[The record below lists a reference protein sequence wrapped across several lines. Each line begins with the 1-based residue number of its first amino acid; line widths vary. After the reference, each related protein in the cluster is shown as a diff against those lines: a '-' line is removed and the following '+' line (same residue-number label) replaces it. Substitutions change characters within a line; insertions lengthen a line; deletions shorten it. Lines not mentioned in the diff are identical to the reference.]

1 MWKKPFGKHTISH
14 CPCTPLLPIS
24 DLCPGLKG
32 FHAFVCPPITAA
44 DMHSNIYEL
53 DAASLIPLSYT
64 RTYQKQNYPNKGQ
77 HLAVSMMVTAP
88 WWPWSTARLTLRTRC
103 WSCKYKAKACSEKQ
117 VKEFNSYENLIGAY
131 KHSTIWRCLL
141 VQIPFHLHKCYCQR
155 GAWVWDSAG
164 RSS

>member
-1 MWKKPFGKHTISH
+1 MDHLPKSAYVKKTLWKTHNQ
-14 CPCTPLLPIS
+14 PLSVYTSIPIS

-88 WWPWSTARLTLRTRC
+88 
-103 WSCKYKAKACSEKQ
+103 
-117 VKEFNSYENLIGAY
+117 
-131 KHSTIWRCLL
+131 
-141 VQIPFHLHKCYCQR
+141 
-155 GAWVWDSAG
+155 
-164 RSS
+164 